1 MTTWTFLPKMNAGQM
16 SHAPGRSVN
25 APPLQA
31 SSGLNQ
37 QKLSLEGLPPG
48 KMKERLSGL
57 RPPSTPP
64 LCVGA
69 SECVGTRR
77 SPSLSNTTYFA

>member
-1 MTTWTFLPKMNAGQM
+1 M
-16 SHAPGRSVN
+16 SHPPGRSVN

-57 RPPSTPP
+57 GPPSSPAP
-64 LCVGA
+64 CVGA

-77 SPSLSNTTYFA
+77 LPSLFNTTYLAWRPRPSLPPYNS